1 MAKKKEYQKIMTPE
15 FRASFP
21 ELFEPKAFG
30 QQKPKYGI
38 TMLFDKT
45 ADLSEMKKAAMKAA
59 VAEFGPKE
67 SWPEGFKWPFRNG
80 DKKKDRDGYAGMI
93 FIKAST
99 SDRPAVFDRLG
110 KPITP
115 ESKKFYAG
123 CYAQASIVCAAFN
136 KDGGTG
142 VTFYLNGVKKTRD
155 GEPFSA
161 RGDVSKDFTFDA
173 DDGGDDEPQES
184 DMGSDDGDFDLD

>member
-1 MAKKKEYQKIMTPE
+1 MAKKREYKKLTTPE

-21 ELFEPKAFG
+21 ELFEPKTFG
-30 QQKPKYGI
+30 QQKVPKYAI
-38 TMLFDKT
+38 TMLFEKT
-45 ADLSEMKKAAMKAA
+45 ADLREMKKAAMEAA

-67 SWPEGFKWPFRNG
+67 NWPEGFKWPFRDG
-80 DKKKDRDGYAGMI
+80 DKKKDRDGYAGMV
-93 FIKAST
+93 FVKAST
-99 SDRPAVFDRLG
+99 TDAPPVYDRFG
-110 KPITP
+110 KPITK

-123 CYAQASIVCAAFN
+123 CYAQASIVCAAYN

-161 RGDVSKDFTFDA
+161 RGDVSKDFQFDDA
-173 DDGGDDEPQES
+173 SE
-184 DMGSDDGDFDLD
+184 DMGEGVDAADASDEFDLD